1 MFYGSS
7 APAAVYYYSTATRGT
22 SAMEMRTT
30 SYHLSFLAAGAAAG
44 DVVTTVI
51 TLGFW

>member
-30 SYHLSFLAAGAAAG
+30 SYHLRFLVTAAASG
-44 DVVTTVI
+44 YYYASKPLEV
-51 TLGFW
+51 W